1 MTIFL
6 PYRPDGFYN
15 AFFLTCTE
23 LISARFLFLRYRG
36 VGKCRDKIVSKTQ
49 EESSC
54 RFGFIRSFLRLQYC
68 SILVAARFF
77 REAHF
82 DILRVLN
89 QSEKLL
95 IAFHPCLLC
104 SDLNA

>member
-1 MTIFL
+1 M
-6 PYRPDGFYN
+6 
-15 AFFLTCTE
+15 A
-23 LISARFLFLRYRG
+23 SAAT
-36 VGKCRDKIVSKTQ
+36 KTTKKTQ

-68 SILVAARFF
+68 SILMVARF

-95 IAFHPCLLC
+95 IAFRPCLLC
-104 SDLNA
+104 SDLNARCLKYTFSVVRRQRNVQVENAARKLLAA